1 MAGKIDKRMTL
12 NENPPETPSVVSA
25 GGNAMERM
33 MRQAAAAHRSG
44 RLQDAVQIY
53 VRLLQQLPHNA
64 ELHNNI
70 GVALRGM
77 GRYDAAIAHYRQSL
91 ALEPN
96 VPSHHSNLGNA
107 LRAINR
113 WEEALQHHFR
123 AVGLQPDY
131 VEGFFNLGLT
141 LRDMGRLDEAIGC
154 FGRAAQLAPDNVRA
168 VVEAAVAKL
177 MRGDL
182 QAGFRDY
189 EARRQLRDHPHPEF
203 RQPAWEGQD
212 IAGKTLLLYPEQGLA
227 DALQFSRYA
236 PLLRQRGIRVITLV
250 QPLLRDLFRQ
260 SALFDDVISEGEPLP
275 GFDFHAS
282 MLSLP
287 ALFGT
292 AIGTVPAEVPYLKAA
307 EKQRIRIGAHGRT
320 RLKIGIFWGA
330 MPGHPLDRQRS
341 CSLNQF
347 LTLADNPDV
356 LVFSL
361 QGGPAQKE
369 IEALGATGLIHD
381 AGRGIFDFAEA
392 ASVLTQLDLLI
403 TIDAPLAHLAGA
415 MGLPAWVMLPH
426 SADWRWMMQRSDSPW
441 YPSLR
446 LFRQSEPGE
455 WGPVMSQ
462 IRTSLGAL
470 LSGAI

>member
-1 MAGKIDKRMTL
+1 MSL
-12 NENPPETPSVVSA
+12 NENQTDPSTVVSA
-25 GGNAMERM
+25 GGNSPERM

-44 RLQDAVQIY
+44 RLQEAVDLY
-53 VRLLQQLPHNA
+53 VQLLQQLPHNA

-70 GVALRGM
+70 GVALRSM

-91 ALEPN
+91 ALGPN

-131 VEGFFNLGLT
+131 VDGFFNLGLT

-154 FGRAAQLAPDNVRA
+154 FGRAAQLAPDNKRA
-168 VVEAAVAKL
+168 VVEAAVARL

-182 QAGFRDY
+182 QTGFRDY
-189 EARRQLRDHPHPEF
+189 EARRQLADHQQPDF
-203 RQPAWEGQD
+203 REPAWEGED
-212 IAGKTLLLYPEQGLA
+212 IAGSTLLLYPEQGLS
-227 DALQFSRYA
+227 DALQFARYA
-236 PLLRQRGIRVITLV
+236 PMLRERGIRVVCLV

-260 SALFDDVISEGEPLP
+260 SDLFDEVIAEGEPLP
-275 GFDFHAS
+275 RFDRHAS

-292 AIGTVPAEVPYLKAA
+292 AIATVPAPVPYLRAPD
-307 EKQRIRIGAHGRT
+307 KQRIRIGTHGRT
-320 RLKIGIFWGA
+320 RLKIGIYWAA
-330 MPGHPLDRQRS
+330 MPGHLLDRQRS
-341 CSLNQF
+341 CCLAQF

-361 QGGPAQKE
+361 QGGAPQKD
-369 IEALGATGLIHD
+369 IELLGATGLVHD
-381 AGRGIFDFAEA
+381 VGRGIFDFAEA

-403 TIDAPLAHLAGA
+403 SIDAPIAHLAGA

-426 SADWRWMMQRSDSPW
+426 SADWRWMMQRPDSPW

-446 LFRQSEPGE
+446 LFRQSEPGD

-470 LSGAI
+470 LSGAM